1 MREAST
7 REVFRKVRG
16 VCVDGQLL
24 KTTQEMQLSRTS
36 CMNHARSRSYH
47 PCRDP
52 LHDADMFKEQYERLF
67 ASKGAVLK
75 DLQNS
80 HVWKE
85 QFMACQRQLLAE
97 GDLCRRRPQEMPTRH
112 AACTAPL

>member
-1 MREAST
+1 MC
-7 REVFRKVRG
+7 

-24 KTTQEMQLSRTS
+24 KTAQEMQLSEFPNIIIIMRDPAHIIRIS
-36 CMNHARSRSYH
+36 
-47 PCRDP
+47 CRDP
-52 LHDADMFKEQYERLF
+52 LHDADMFKEQYQRLF

-85 QFMACQRQLLAE
+85 QFMACQSQLLAD
-97 GDLCRRRPQEMPTRH
+97 GGGPL
-112 AACTAPL
+112 AATSRNAYETCSMYSPALNP

>member
-1 MREAST
+1 
-7 REVFRKVRG
+7 
-16 VCVDGQLL
+16 
-24 KTTQEMQLSRTS
+24 
-36 CMNHARSRSYH
+36 
-47 PCRDP
+47 
-52 LHDADMFKEQYERLF
+52 MFKEQYQRLF

-97 GDLCRRRPQEMPTRH
+97 GDLWRRPQEMLTRH